1 MTMTMVIA
9 RGGPPCGGRTR
20 PTARSGPQGLCRVDR
35 ERGVRVETTPNACPG
50 FPGNFISPA
59 RLSRAIK
66 MSQTSTSDWPYAGGL
81 FIPPC
86 PLLSQ
91 SDRN

>member
-50 FPGNFISPA
+50 FSGNFISPHAPAGPVKRA
-59 RLSRAIK
+59 RRVLLTGVT
-66 MSQTSTSDWPYAGGL
+66 QGGCL
-81 FIPPC
+81 YPPV
-86 PLLSQ
+86 PFWA
-91 SDRN
+91 NM